1 MYNLLYME
9 VFAVV
14 MGFPAAMTYMDVFYC
29 LYTGKR
35 MFRWGALLLEVVM
48 LVLPP
53 LLLYFFDAGDRRGN
67 YTIIFPLY
75 RPVVYTLILLCLVVY
90 FYVMWRKKLAAP
102 LLEIIIHCFLLLGV
116 VLNIL
121 IAVRMRTPDT
131 LFLINL
137 PAALLL
143 ILALVRNHRLLL
155 YTLED
160 VHVLEPAPRGW
171 TKRTGGSLS
180 DGQSLDLSGKRVIFF
195 RVARFPDL
203 NRVCSQL
210 LRMTA
215 VERTAVLITLSL
227 PVIAPLWKAFLSA
240 GRLH

>member
-1 MYNLLYME
+1 ME

-14 MGFPAAMTYMDVFYC
+14 MGFPAVLTYMDVFYC

-35 MFRWGALLLEVVM
+35 MFRWGALLLEAVM

-90 FYVMWRKKLAAP
+90 FYAMWRKKPAAP
-102 LLEIIIHCFLLLGV
+102 LLEIVIHCFLLLGV

-121 IAVRMRTPDT
+121 IAIRMRTPYT

-160 VHVLEPAPRGW
+160 VDVPEPAREGW
-171 TKRTGGSLS
+171 L
-180 DGQSLDLSGKRVIFF
+180 
-195 RVARFPDL
+195 ARACW
-203 NRVCSQL
+203 RL
-210 LRMTA
+210 LRMA
-215 VERTAVLITLSL
+215 PVERAAVLIVISL
-227 PVIAPLWKAFLSA
+227 PVIAPLTKLFLSA
-240 GRLH
+240 GRVH